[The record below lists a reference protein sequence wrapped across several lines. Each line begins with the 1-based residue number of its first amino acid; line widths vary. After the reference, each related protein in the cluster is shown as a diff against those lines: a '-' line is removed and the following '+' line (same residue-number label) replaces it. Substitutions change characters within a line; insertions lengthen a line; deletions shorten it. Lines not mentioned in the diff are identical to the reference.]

1 MKQNTTLKKTKII
14 ILTLLL
20 ILTATFLTQYIS
32 NFFQN
37 YKYEHSGIPDLV
49 NSFSTNSDYTLTV
62 VSNSDSIENKED
74 FARQIITMC
83 RENSFKTIQFSTDL
97 GGYPTSLDI
106 SVYLQQE
113 DIRTS
118 EPICEIRYIPNENT
132 KEYDIKN
139 HPEKFSLYLDGKEI
153 RYD

>member
-1 MKQNTTLKKTKII
+1 MEQNTTMKITKII

-20 ILTATFLTQYIS
+20 ILTAIFLTQYIS
-32 NFFQN
+32 VFFQN

-49 NSFSTNSDYTLTV
+49 NSFSTNTDYTLTV
-62 VSNSDSIENKED
+62 VANSDSIENKED

-83 RENSFKTIQFSTDL
+83 RENSFKKIQFSTDL
-97 GGYPTSLDI
+97 GAYPTSLDI

-153 RYD
+153 KYN